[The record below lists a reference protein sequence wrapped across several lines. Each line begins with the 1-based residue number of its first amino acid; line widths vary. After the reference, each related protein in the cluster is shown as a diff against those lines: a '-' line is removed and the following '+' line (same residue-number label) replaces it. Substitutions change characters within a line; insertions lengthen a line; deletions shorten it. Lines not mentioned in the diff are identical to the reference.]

1 MAKDKKTPL
10 YNYKSPGDYKVFNMG
25 NEPSPAFKMKY
36 QGNKSAFPFKSPLRD
51 ESEILIEGL
60 AGTGNKP
67 LKGDLETEGDMPVK
81 KGAKATFTKL
91 KKGAKETFTQL
102 DPYGAKETK
111 KETGKR
117 MITDETKMRPPYKKP
132 VGPRE

>member
-91 KKGAKETFTQL
+91 KKGAKET
-102 DPYGAKETK
+102 K